1 MISVKAEFTLA
12 FDSEKEA
19 YAIYRG
25 LKPETEIHASP
36 SDRAGV
42 KLHFMKNTLSLDI
55 RAIDTAS
62 FRACVN
68 TYSRWIGMTKS
79 LTKV

>member
-1 MISVKAEFTLA
+1 MISAKAEFKLTLG
-12 FDSEKEA
+12 SEQEA
-19 YAIYRG
+19 YAIYNA
-25 LKPETEIHASP
+25 LKPETTAGL

-42 KLHFMKNTLSLDI
+42 KLRLMENILSLDI

-68 TYSRWIGMTKS
+68 TYSRWISMSKS
-79 LTKV
+79 LTEV